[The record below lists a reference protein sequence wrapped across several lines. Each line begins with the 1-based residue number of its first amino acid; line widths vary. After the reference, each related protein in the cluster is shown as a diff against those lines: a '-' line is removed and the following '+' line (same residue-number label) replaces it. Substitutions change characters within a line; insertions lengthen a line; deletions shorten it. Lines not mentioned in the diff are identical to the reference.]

1 MTEKTSRPYGAAA
14 AHPAGQPEAGIG
26 PQSQSHELRFASSR
40 PTAAPETRTGGED
53 RRHD

>member
-1 MTEKTSRPYGAAA
+1 MTEKTSRP
-14 AHPAGQPEAGIG
+14 HIPAGGQPDGGFG

-53 RRHD
+53 QRHD

>member
-1 MTEKTSRPYGAAA
+1 MTEKSSRPYGAAA

-40 PTAAPETRTGGED
+40 PAAPVKPDKSGEGPN
-53 RRHD
+53 HD